1 LPPGTV
7 VDEPPILSKRMLLV
21 SQINALKRNPRGDP
35 AELKQL
41 EKKLLALDNK
51 ALI

>member
-1 LPPGTV
+1 MPPGTV
-7 VDEPPILSKRMLLV
+7 VDEPPILSRRMLLV
-21 SQINALKRNPRGDP
+21 SQINALKRKPKGDP